1 MLNVLFRFD
10 RSDVGYG
17 NTIASVLERL
27 DRALISPEPLISDM
41 NWQADWGLRARM
53 FVTMFLL
60 FALYIVFAGALALYI
75 GGGLWLFALL
85 FASFSLVQYY
95 FSDTLTLKSMGAKT
109 VSADEYPQLH
119 ASIERLSQQAD
130 LPKPKVAVVDSTVPN
145 AFATGRN
152 QKNAAVC
159 VTTGIMDTLD
169 QEELD
174 GVLAHELAHVK
185 NSDMMVMTI
194 ASFLSTIAFMIV
206 RWGAFFGG
214 GHGRGGGREGGGGIV
229 VAILVS
235 LVVWIISYLLI
246 RALSRYREYAADRGA
261 AAITGNPSALASA
274 LLKISGEMDKV
285 PKDDMREEAEMNAF
299 FIIPIKSGIVGRLF
313 STHPPTERRVE
324 QLRDL
329 EREMQSF

>member
-1 MLNVLFRFD
+1 
-10 RSDVGYG
+10 
-17 NTIASVLERL
+17 
-27 DRALISPEPLISDM
+27 M
-41 NWQADWGLRARM
+41 NWQADWGLRFRM

-60 FALYIVFAGALALYI
+60 FALYIVFAGVITAYV
-75 GGGLWLFALL
+75 GGGLLL
-85 FASFSLVQYY
+85 FGLFFGGFSLVQYY
-95 FSDTLTLKSMGAKT
+95 FSDTLTLRSMGAKT

-130 LPKPKVAVVDSTVPN
+130 LPKPKVAVVDSKVPN

-152 QKNAAVC
+152 QRNAAVC
-159 VTTGIMDTLD
+159 VTTGLMNTLEQD
-169 QEELD
+169 ELD

-185 NSDMMVMTI
+185 NRDMMVMTI
-194 ASFLSTIAFMIV
+194 ASFLSTIAFMMV

-214 GHGRGGGREGGGGIV
+214 GHSRGRGGGGGGIV

-299 FIIPIKSGIVGRLF
+299 FIIPIRSGVIGRLF

-329 EREMQSF
+329 EREMQAF

>member
-1 MLNVLFRFD
+1 
-10 RSDVGYG
+10 
-17 NTIASVLERL
+17 
-27 DRALISPEPLISDM
+27 M
-41 NWQADWGLRARM
+41 NWQADWGLRLRM

-60 FALYIVFAGALALYI
+60 FALYIVFAGVITAYV
-75 GGGLWLFALL
+75 GGGLLVFGLF
-85 FASFSLVQYY
+85 FGGFSLVQYY
-95 FSDTLTLKSMGAKT
+95 FSDTLTLRSMGAKT

-130 LPKPKVAVVDSTVPN
+130 LPKPKVAVVDSKTPN

-159 VTTGIMDTLD
+159 VTTGILDTLE
-169 QEELD
+169 QAELD

-185 NSDMMVMTI
+185 NRDMMVMTI
-194 ASFLSTIAFMIV
+194 ASFLSTIAFMMV

-214 GHGRGGGREGGGGIV
+214 GHGRGGGRQGGGGGIV

-285 PKDDMREEAEMNAF
+285 PKDDLREEAEMNAF
-299 FIIPIKSGIVGRLF
+299 FIIPIKSGVVGRLF
-313 STHPPTERRVE
+313 STHPPTEKRVE
-324 QLRDL
+324 QLRTL